1 MQSALL
7 SIEHEIFDFNI
18 GRIEYVAWDCTVD
31 SDIFVRLECIH
42 LITKR
47 VSKMDIHSWSI
58 DGDSSVTPLRVRT
71 KKGFQSYKPIKWV
84 KVNIISQ
91 WEAEAWSIK
100 MKTGLKRSAELVLL

>member
-1 MQSALL
+1 MQAALL
-7 SIEHEIFDFNI
+7 SIEHEIVDFYI
-18 GRIEYVAWDCTVD
+18 GRVEFVAWDCTVD

-91 WEAEAWSIK
+91 
-100 MKTGLKRSAELVLL
+100 